1 MMVIFAVVGAATITT
16 VLWEAFETII
26 LPRRIVRSR
35 RLTSLFYQVTWRPWV
50 IVAQRIRDEQARE
63 TYLSFFGPLSL
74 IFLVGVWAVALI
86 VGFTLL
92 HWGLGTELVG
102 PEGREGLGG
111 IAYHSGVTFFT
122 LGFGDVAPRD
132 SLGRFVAVLE
142 AGTGFAFLA
151 LIIGYLPDLGGTF
164 ARREV
169 NVSLLDARAGSPPS
183 AVELLRRYL
192 QDDDLGSI
200 KDLLAEWERWSADLL
215 ESHLSYPVLAYFRSQ
230 HERQSWVGAL
240 TTILD
245 TCAIVMAHDKGPAVS
260 QARLTFAMARHAA
273 GDLGQIFRSG
283 ASSHPA
289 CRQPPPPPAE
299 LRTLLGKVGVQD
311 ADDTVYERLTMLRGQ
326 YEASVETL
334 SSHLLMPLPSWRPSE
349 TVDIWQTTAWVR
361 DDGRAEASPPD
372 RRSGESVPPSVTPA

>member
-26 LPRRIVRSR
+26 LPRRIVRSQ

-50 IVAQRIRDEQARE
+50 IVAQRIQDEERRE

-74 IFLVGVWAVALI
+74 ILLVALWAVALI

-102 PEGREGLGG
+102 PEGREGLSG
-111 IAYHSGVTFFT
+111 IMYHSGVTFFT
-122 LGFGDVAPRD
+122 LGFGDVTPRD
-132 SLGRFVAVLE
+132 GLGRFVAVME

-169 NVSLLDARAGSPPS
+169 TVSLLDARAGSPPS
-183 AVELLRRYL
+183 SIELLRRYL
-192 QDDDLGSI
+192 QDEDLGTV
-200 KDLLAEWERWSADLL
+200 KGLLAEWERWSAELL

-230 HERQSWVGAL
+230 HDRQSWVSAL

-245 TCAIVMAHDKGPAVS
+245 T
-260 QARLTFAMARHAA
+260 
-273 GDLGQIFRSG
+273 
-283 ASSHPA
+283 
-289 CRQPPPPPAE
+289 
-299 LRTLLGKVGVQD
+299 
-311 ADDTVYERLTMLRGQ
+311 
-326 YEASVETL
+326 
-334 SSHLLMPLPSWRPSE
+334 
-349 TVDIWQTTAWVR
+349 
-361 DDGRAEASPPD
+361 
-372 RRSGESVPPSVTPA
+372 

>member
-1 MMVIFAVVGAATITT
+1 MLLIFAVLGAVMITV

-35 RLTSLFYQVTWRPWV
+35 RLTSAFYQVTWQPWV
-50 IVAQRIRDEQARE
+50 RVAQRIADEGRRE

-74 IFLVGVWAVALI
+74 IVLVALWAVALI
-86 VGFTLL
+86 FGFTLL
-92 HWGLGTELVG
+92 HWGLGTDLVG
-102 PEGREGLGG
+102 PEGREGFSG

-132 SLGRFVAVLE
+132 GLGRFVAILE

-183 AVELLRRYL
+183 AIELLRRYL
-192 QDDDLGSI
+192 QDDDIGSL

-245 TCAIVMAHDKGPAVS
+245 TCAIVMAYEKGPSVP

-273 GDLGQIFRSG
+273 GDLGQIFRAGLSTG
-283 ASSHPA
+283 MA
-289 CRQPPPPPAE
+289 CRLPPPPVDELNHMLGKIGMKPATEDVYKRLAE
-299 LRTLLGKVGVQD
+299 LR
-311 ADDTVYERLTMLRGQ
+311 AQ
-326 YEASVETL
+326 YEPSVETL
-334 SSHLLMPLPSWRPSE
+334 SAHLLMPLPTWLPADAA
-349 TVDIWQTTAWVR
+349 VDIWRTTAW
-361 DDGRAEASPPD
+361 GLEGSRAEIGQ
-372 RRSGESVPPSVTPA
+372 R

>member
-1 MMVIFAVVGAATITT
+1 MIVI

-35 RLTSLFYQVTWRPWV
+35 RLTSAFYQVTWRPWV
-50 IVAQRIRDEQARE
+50 VVAGRIRGEQRRE

-74 IFLVGVWAVALI
+74 ILLVAVWAVALI
-86 VGFTLL
+86 VGFSLM

-111 IAYHSGVTFFT
+111 IFYHSGVTFFT

-132 SLGRFVAVLE
+132 PVGRFVAVLE

-183 AVELLRRYL
+183 SIELLRRYL
-192 QDDDLGSI
+192 QDEDLGSI

-245 TCAIVMAHDKGPAVS
+245 TCAIVMAFDKGPSLS

-273 GDLGQIFRSG
+273 GDLGQIFRTRADDG
-283 ASSHPA
+283 QI
-289 CRQPPPPPAE
+289 CREPPPPPAE
-299 LRTLLGKVGVQD
+299 LRMMLGKIGMPD
-311 ADDTVYERLTMLRGQ
+311 ADAAVHERLTELRGQ
-326 YEASVETL
+326 YEPSVETL
-334 SSHLLMPLPSWRPSE
+334 SSHLLMPLPSWRPAE
-349 TVDIWQTTAWVR
+349 LADIWRTTAWSR
-361 DDGRAEASPPD
+361 EEGRAAA
-372 RRSGESVPPSVTPA
+372 RRR

>member
-26 LPRRIVRSR
+26 LPRRIIRSR

-50 IVAQRIRDEQARE
+50 IVAQRIRGE
-63 TYLSFFGPLSL
+63 
-74 IFLVGVWAVALI
+74 
-86 VGFTLL
+86 
-92 HWGLGTELVG
+92 
-102 PEGREGLGG
+102 
-111 IAYHSGVTFFT
+111 
-122 LGFGDVAPRD
+122 
-132 SLGRFVAVLE
+132 
-142 AGTGFAFLA
+142 
-151 LIIGYLPDLGGTF
+151 
-164 ARREV
+164 
-169 NVSLLDARAGSPPS
+169 
-183 AVELLRRYL
+183 
-192 QDDDLGSI
+192 
-200 KDLLAEWERWSADLL
+200 
-215 ESHLSYPVLAYFRSQ
+215 
-230 HERQSWVGAL
+230 
-240 TTILD
+240 
-245 TCAIVMAHDKGPAVS
+245 

-372 RRSGESVPPSVTPA
+372 RRSGESVRPSVTPA

>member
-1 MMVIFAVVGAATITT
+1 MLLIVAVLGAVMILV

-35 RLTSLFYQVTWRPWV
+35 RLTSAFYQVTWRPWAV
-50 IVAQRIRDEQARE
+50 AAQRIGDELRRE
-63 TYLSFFGPLSL
+63 TFLSFFGPLSL
-74 IFLVGVWAVALI
+74 ILLVALWAVALI

-102 PEGREGLGG
+102 PEGREGFSG
-111 IAYHSGVTFFT
+111 ILYHSGVTFFT

-132 SLGRFVAVLE
+132 GLGRFVAVLE

-183 AVELLRRYL
+183 SIELLRRYL
-192 QDDDLGSI
+192 QDDDLGSV

-230 HERQSWVGAL
+230 HERQSWVAAL

-245 TCAIVMAHDKGPAVS
+245 TCAIVMAFDKGPSLS

-273 GDLGQIFRSG
+273 GDLGQIFRSRG
-283 ASSHPA
+283 AGGPA
-289 CRQPPPPPAE
+289 CREPPPPPAE
-299 LRTLLGKVGVQD
+299 LRMMLGKIGMQD
-311 ADDTVYERLTMLRGQ
+311 ADDAVHARLSELRRQ
-326 YEASVETL
+326 YEPSVETL
-334 SSHLLMPLPSWRPSE
+334 ASHLLMLLPAWRAAES
-349 TVDIWQTTAWVR
+349 VDIWQTTAWGL
-361 DDGRAEASPPD
+361 DDGHAEVG
-372 RRSGESVPPSVTPA
+372 RR

>member
-1 MMVIFAVVGAATITT
+1 MVRMLLIFAVVGAVMIVV

-35 RLTSLFYQVTWRPWV
+35 RLTALFYRATWRPWV
-50 IVAQRIRDEQARE
+50 AVAERIRDDQNRE

-74 IFLVGVWAVALI
+74 ILLVGVWAVALI

-92 HWGLGTELVG
+92 HWGLGTDLVG

-111 IAYHSGVTFFT
+111 ILYHSGVTFFT

-132 SLGRFVAVLE
+132 PVGRFVAVLE
-142 AGTGFAFLA
+142 AGTGFAFLG
-151 LIIGYLPDLGGTF
+151 LIIGYLPNLAETF

-183 AVELLRRYL
+183 SIELLRRYV
-192 QDDDLGSI
+192 QDDELGSI
-200 KDLLAEWERWSADLL
+200 KDLLAEWERWSAELL
-215 ESHLSYPVLAYFRSQ
+215 ESHLSYPVLAFFRSQ

-245 TCAIVMAHDKGPAVS
+245 TCAIVMAFDKGPSLA

-273 GDLGQIFRSG
+273 GDLGQIFRARVGNS
-283 ASSHPA
+283 PA

-299 LRTLLGKVGVQD
+299 LRAMLGKLGLQQVDD
-311 ADDTVYERLTMLRGQ
+311 ALHERLTEYRRE
-326 YEASVETL
+326 YEPSVEVL
-334 SSHLLMPLPSWRPSE
+334 SSYLLMPLPSWQAAES
-349 TVDIWQTTAWVR
+349 VDIWRTTAWELE
-361 DDGRAEASPPD
+361 DGRIRP
-372 RRSGESVPPSVTPA
+372 RRR

>member
-1 MMVIFAVVGAATITT
+1 MISTGDLGMLLIFAVLGAVMIAV

-35 RLTSLFYQVTWRPWV
+35 RLTSAFYQVTWRPWV
-50 IVAQRIRDEQARE
+50 QVARRIPDELRRE
-63 TYLSFFGPLSL
+63 AYLSFFGPLSL
-74 IFLVGVWAVALI
+74 IFLVALWAVALI
-86 VGFTLL
+86 FGFTLL

-102 PEGREGLGG
+102 PEGREGFTG

-132 SLGRFVAVLE
+132 GLGRFVAILE

-183 AVELLRRYL
+183 AIELLRRYL
-192 QDDDLGSI
+192 QDDDIGSL

-245 TCAIVMAHDKGPAVS
+245 TCAIVMAYEKGPSVP

-273 GDLGQIFRSG
+273 GDLGQIFRAEAG
-283 ASSHPA
+283 EGLA
-289 CRQPPPPPAE
+289 CRLPPPPVDELNRMLGTIGMKPATGDVYKRLAE
-299 LRTLLGKVGVQD
+299 LR
-311 ADDTVYERLTMLRGQ
+311 AQ
-326 YEASVETL
+326 YEPSVETL
-334 SSHLLMPLPSWRPSE
+334 SLHLLMPLPTWLPADEAR
-349 TVDIWQTTAWVR
+349 DIWQTTDWNR
-361 DDGRAEASPPD
+361 EESRAEI
-372 RRSGESVPPSVTPA
+372 RQR